1 MNDTDPKDDSLR
13 SKGADK
19 GASIFARGEGVASD
33 GRSIYFT
40 CTSGG
45 SQKSGQIWKY
55 TPGPTKYSSGDI
67 LELWQEINNKQTI
80 NMPDN
85 ITLSPW
91 GDVIVC
97 EDNSNINRL
106 WGIRP
111 NGTPY
116 IIAQNSYSGAEFAGV
131 CFSPSGNTLFVNLQ
145 QNGMTLAIN
154 GDWNAL
160 RI

>member
-1 MNDTDPKDDSLR
+1 
-13 SKGADK
+13 
-19 GASIFARGEGVASD
+19 
-33 GRSIYFT
+33 
-40 CTSGG
+40 
-45 SQKSGQIWKY
+45 
-55 TPGPTKYSSGDI
+55 
-67 LELWQEINNKQTI
+67 
-80 NMPDN
+80 MPDN

-91 GDVIVC
+91 GDIIVC

-116 IIAQNSYSGAEFAGV
+116 IIAQNSYSGAEFAGA
-131 CFSPSGNTLFVNLQ
+131 CFSPSGKTLFVNLQ
-145 QNGMTLAIN
+145 QNGMTFAIK

>member
-1 MNDTDPKDDSLR
+1 
-13 SKGADK
+13 
-19 GASIFARGEGVASD
+19 
-33 GRSIYFT
+33 
-40 CTSGG
+40 
-45 SQKSGQIWKY
+45 
-55 TPGPTKYSSGDI
+55 
-67 LELWQEINNKQTI
+67 
-80 NMPDN
+80 MPDN

-106 WGIRP
+106 WGIRT

-131 CFSPSGNTLFVNLQ
+131 CFSPSGKTLFVNLQ